1 MKNKFRRRKKPKQIK
16 IKRENK
22 KEERRQITYK

>member
-16 IKRENK
+16 RENK
-22 KEERRQITYK
+22 RRKLHINDQI